1 MSNSIHFEQLFE
13 RFSRFLDRQFRPA
26 GEGEG
31 AWVRIRFGASHRSRR
46 RALPFA
52 KHSYGVPAHLV
63 KTHRLG
69 GRRRSS
75 A

>member
-31 AWVRIRFGASHRSRR
+31 SMGEDSLLEIPR
-46 RALPFA
+46 
-52 KHSYGVPAHLV
+52 GVKPAC
-63 KTHRLG
+63 
-69 GRRRSS
+69 
-75 A
+75 